1 MFRNIGIF
9 NLSAGDAD
17 LGVRG
22 SRILIPESDGGWR
35 GTTGSTSNT
44 NLVTRK
50 RDSRDATHW
59 IRSLRQS
66 YPRDIK
72 YSPHTGS
79 PSQAHLADW
88 AFKKNLKPAK
98 SALGFGW
105 NDKTKDTQA
114 LNHIRAPHPFP
125 TAKEQILPTLPELPE
140 LWKRNEASSS
150 INKFISFSIEALP
163 HPGSC
168 MLIPPQHCIIITWN
182 RCCSHSKIW
191 RLQKLLT

>member
-22 SRILIPESDGGWR
+22 SRILIPEGDEGWR

-79 PSQAHLADW
+79 PSQAHLAD
-88 AFKKNLKPAK
+88 
-98 SALGFGW
+98 
-105 NDKTKDTQA
+105 
-114 LNHIRAPHPFP
+114 
-125 TAKEQILPTLPELPE
+125 
-140 LWKRNEASSS
+140 
-150 INKFISFSIEALP
+150 
-163 HPGSC
+163 
-168 MLIPPQHCIIITWN
+168 
-182 RCCSHSKIW
+182 
-191 RLQKLLT
+191 